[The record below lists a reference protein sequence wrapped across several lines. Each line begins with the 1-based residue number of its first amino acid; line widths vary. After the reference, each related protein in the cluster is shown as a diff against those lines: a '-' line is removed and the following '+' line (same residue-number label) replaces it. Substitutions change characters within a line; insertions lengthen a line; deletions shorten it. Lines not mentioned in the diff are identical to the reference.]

1 MAEGGTTAGE
11 TTVGGELV
19 LGPVVRGAGAGN
31 LSVWVETDRPGEVE
45 VLGAVSP
52 TFAVADHHYAIVEL
66 PAQEPGSV
74 AYTVQLDGRTV
85 WPPPGDAAAAPRLRV
100 GSADSLE
107 IMAGSCRQQAPEPLW
122 LGRSRTRFGQLG
134 PDALAT
140 LAHEIREHGR
150 TAPDLLLLTGDQVY
164 ADEQHPSVRA
174 GLRRRRGGPPVDGH
188 PEVTSFDDYA
198 WLYHQTWSHPLIR
211 WLLSSVPSLMIF
223 DDHDVID
230 DWNTSAQWVEEIAAE
245 PWWADR
251 IRAALMSYWVYQ
263 HLGNLSSADRRADP
277 LLQAVRAADDGEVVL
292 AAMAEHLTGTE
303 ARLSRTWSFHHR
315 TDLVD
320 LVVLDSRNGRV
331 LGPERRSMLAPP
343 DWELV
348 DRVVGDAGCGP
359 GDEAGRPDFAPP
371 HLLVVSSVPWA
382 LPVGIHRL
390 QQWASHLADGGV
402 SGALARPAA
411 WVGEQAR
418 QAIDLEHWAA
428 FGSSYE
434 DLRRRLARAAG
445 QPGNRSVVV
454 LSGDVHFGFIARI
467 GLDGGRS
474 IHQVVASPL
483 RQVEMG
489 YERLA
494 RRLSMGRLGRRVFD
508 RIARRS
514 AARTGPVAFE
524 LLDGPVFENNIAT
537 MAYTTTGVSLEIE
550 RATAERARFP
560 RLERVARR
568 SIRASGFRADAAG

>member
-1 MAEGGTTAGE
+1 MADGGTTPGG
-11 TTVGGELV
+11 TTQRGELV
-19 LGPVVRGAGAGN
+19 LGPVVRGVAPSA
-31 LSVWVETDRPGEVE
+31 LSVWVETDRPGDVE
-45 VLGAVSP
+45 VLGSTSP

-66 PAQEPGSV
+66 PAQRSGSV

-85 WPPPGDAAAAPRLRV
+85 WPPAGDLAAAPRLRV
-100 GSADSLE
+100 GSADALH

-174 GLRRRRGGPPVDGH
+174 GLRRRRGGPPADGH

-230 DWNTSAQWVEEIAAE
+230 DWNTSAQWVEEISAE

-263 HLGNLSSADRRADP
+263 HLGNLSPADRRADP
-277 LLQAVRAADDGEVVL
+277 LLQAVLAADDGETVL
-292 AAMAEHLTGTE
+292 ATMAEHLTGTE

-315 TDLVD
+315 TDLAD
-320 LVVLDSRNGRV
+320 LVVLDSRNARV
-331 LGPERRSMLAPP
+331 LGPGRRSMLAPP
-343 DWELV
+343 DWDLV
-348 DRVVGDAGCGP
+348 DRIVDDGDCDPADEAAGC
-359 GDEAGRPDFAPP
+359 AAPP

-382 LPVGIHRL
+382 LPLGIHRL
-390 QQWASHLADGGV
+390 QQWVSHLADGGV
-402 SGALARPAA
+402 AGSLARPAA
-411 WVGEQAR
+411 WIGEWAR

-434 DLRRRLARAAG
+434 DLRRRLARAAR
-445 QPGNRSVVV
+445 QVGNRSVVV

-467 GLDGGRS
+467 EVDCEAS
-474 IHQVVASPL
+474 VHQVVASPL
-483 RQVEMG
+483 RQVEMS
-489 YERLA
+489 YERVA
-494 RRLSMGRLGRRVFD
+494 RRLSMGRLGRRLLD

-514 AARTGPVAFE
+514 AASTGPVSFQ
-524 LLDGPVFENNIAT
+524 LLDGPVFDNNIASV
-537 MAYTTTGVSLEIE
+537 AYTRTSALVEVE
-550 RATAERARFP
+550 RATAARGRFP

-568 SIRASGFRADAAG
+568 VIRAPGSRPDAAG